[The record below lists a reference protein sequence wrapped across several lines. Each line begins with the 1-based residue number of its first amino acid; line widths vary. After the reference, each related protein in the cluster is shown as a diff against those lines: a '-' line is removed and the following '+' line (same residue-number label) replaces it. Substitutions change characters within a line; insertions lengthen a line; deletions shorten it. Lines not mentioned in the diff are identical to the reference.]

1 MMVFHKE
8 PIITERS
15 QIAALEAKRRYLRS
29 KLRVDVAIAR
39 IKLHPKYQFR
49 LWLDRNK
56 AAAAQVADNVGQ
68 VAKRNAPLIGA
79 VGLGTIFFM
88 ARRPISKWIS
98 RFKRPTKTTNN

>member
-1 MMVFHKE
+1 MVFHKE

-15 QIAALEAKRRYLRS
+15 QIEALEMKRRYLRS

-49 LWLDRNK
+49 LWLNRNK
-56 AAAAQVADNVGQ
+56 AAAAQVADDAGR
-68 VAKRNAPLIGA
+68 VAKKNAPLIGA
-79 VGLGTIFFM
+79 VGLGAIFFM

-98 RFKRPTKTTNN
+98 RLKRRTEPTDN